1 MLVTFGSC
9 LVTCGCVT
17 VVRVLVCYFAF
28 VVCLLLFGGCRFLDL
43 TLLLMWLLFSLWV
56 IYGCF
61 SVVLVLGLAEGWGVV
76 LVLLVGRVWLYL
88 LWVFVS
94 LV

>member
-9 LVTCGCVT
+9 LVACGCVT

-61 SVVLVLGLAEGWGVV
+61 SVVLVLGLAGVGM
-76 LVLLVGRVWLYL
+76 LFWRCWLDGCGCTCFGCLLV
-88 LWVFVS
+88 
-94 LV
+94 

>member
-9 LVTCGCVT
+9 LVACGCVT

-43 TLLLMWLLFSLWV
+43 ALLLM
-56 IYGCF
+56 
-61 SVVLVLGLAEGWGVV
+61 
-76 LVLLVGRVWLYL
+76 
-88 LWVFVS
+88 
-94 LV
+94 